1 MRTEFRTNFRYPAS
15 SLVNALSL
23 RIPCPWIFEI
33 VADFKFSYNPENS
46 LSRPDEVSFDRVSE
60 IGQFDSNFPRSYTD
74 QLTLSMYLRTVFALI
89 RYDFSKARW
98 ASSLIALKSEKLSR
112 KLYESNRSEI

>member
-23 RIPCPWIFEI
+23 RIPCPWIFGI

-60 IGQFDSNFPRSYTD
+60 IGQYDSNFPRSYTD
-74 QLTLSMYLRTVFALI
+74 QFTLSMYLRSVFA
-89 RYDFSKARW
+89 S
-98 ASSLIALKSEKLSR
+98 
-112 KLYESNRSEI
+112 